1 LNIPSDLLDI
11 IDDPNEDEE
20 YKCPFES
27 PNDLMD
33 IFTSLE
39 EKNLSLIDAKQT
51 GEEAIETL
59 RAQFTE
65 IQITTDSKVAS
76 LEAQKQKLLENIK
89 QAHQEKS
96 FLERKTNAGS

>member
-1 LNIPSDLLDI
+1 MILP
-11 IDDPNEDEE
+11 
-20 YKCPFES
+20 PF
-27 PNDLMD
+27 LV
-33 IFTSLE
+33 FTTSLE

-51 GEEAIETL
+51 GEEAIELL

-65 IQITTDSKVAS
+65 IQVTTESKVAS

>member
-1 LNIPSDLLDI
+1 LLDI

-51 GEEAIETL
+51 GEEAIELL

-65 IQITTDSKVAS
+65 IQVTTESKVAS
-76 LEAQKQKLLENIK
+76 LEAQKQKLLENI
-89 QAHQEKS
+89 
-96 FLERKTNAGS
+96 R